1 MGTYDVYKNRVSA
14 YGATIRE
21 GRINTIT
28 NKINNSFTDSPS
40 YFDVT
45 FNDDSETTGVHIMDD
60 ATAINNTNQY
70 SKIIVMQPEAKLQ
83 VGDVITWNTVKW
95 LCVACEMVGEI
106 YFHGKIV
113 KCNHSLTV
121 YKNGIS
127 SQVPACVDNGVRFY
141 QMGVDE
147 TRLVRVP
154 EGVTVLRVQDN
165 ATTALIQRGEVFA
178 IGRENYEVIDTNSVI
193 EPGLLVLKMEFTT
206 RSPEVIPDP
215 KPVQDI
221 VIEGAESIL
230 RGKSAVYT
238 TDYEEPVVFTIT
250 GTFATITAQ
259 ANNSCTVKAG
269 DNFGEVTL
277 TATAGEVSGTKKI
290 KVTALF

>member
-1 MGTYDVYKNRVSA
+1 MDTRQTWMTDYEYFGEDYSNNVLIANAKASYEVRKTGIDGKSGKIDGQTETFIAQNHTNPLNQTKYDKKLLVDISSN
-14 YGATIRE
+14 IRAGSIVE
-21 GRINTIT
+21 FD
-28 NKINNSFTDSPS
+28 NKKWL
-40 YFDVT
+40 VT
-45 FNDDSETTGVHIMDD
+45 
-60 ATAINNTNQY
+60 
-70 SKIIVMQPEAKLQ
+70 SKIYDRQAYK
-83 VGDVITWNTVKW
+83 
-95 LCVACEMVGEI
+95 VASVNECDHI
-106 YFHGKIV
+106 L
-113 KCNHSLTV
+113 NV
-121 YKNGIS
+121 YKNGVL
-127 SQVPACVDNGVRFY
+127 SQVPACIENSVQLYR
-141 QMGVDE
+141 MGVDE

-230 RGKSAVYT
+230 MGKSAVYT

>member
-1 MGTYDVYKNRVSA
+1 MGDYDIYKTRVAAGGS
-14 YGATIRE
+14 TLRE
-21 GRINTIT
+21 RRINSTLDMISST
-28 NKINNSFTDSPS
+28 FADSPS

-45 FNDDSETTGVHIMDD
+45 INDSEDTVGVHIVDD
-60 ATAINNTNQY
+60 ANSLNAFNQHT
-70 SKIIVMQPEAKLQ
+70 KFIIMQPDADLQ
-83 VGDVITWNTVKW
+83 VGNLISWQSKSW
-95 LCVACEMVGEI
+95 LCVACEKFNDI
-106 YFHGKIV
+106 YFTGKIQECTHV
-113 KCNHSLTV
+113 LSV
-121 YKNGIS
+121 ISNGQS
-127 SQVPACVDNGVRFY
+127 VSVPACIENSVQLYR
-141 QMGVDE
+141 MGVDE

-259 ANNSCTVKAG
+259 ANNSCTVQAG